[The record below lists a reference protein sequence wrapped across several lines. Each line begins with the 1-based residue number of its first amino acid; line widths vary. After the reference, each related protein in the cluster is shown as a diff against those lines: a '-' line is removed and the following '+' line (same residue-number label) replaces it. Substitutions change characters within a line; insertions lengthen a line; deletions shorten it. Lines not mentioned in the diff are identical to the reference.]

1 MIRSGRAVVAL
12 VMACM
17 AVLAVV
23 LWSSP
28 LRADAVPQIAAPI
41 TDLADVIPAD
51 VEAKLAARLEEHR
64 AATKVHVAVLTVEST
79 GGVPI
84 DDYALRV
91 ATQWAGGSRG
101 GDDGALFVLAVADR
115 QMRLELG
122 YGVEARIP
130 DAEARRL
137 LDAAIPHLRAGDYA
151 NATHTV
157 VEGVIGKTG
166 GTSRAATPIAAT
178 RGTSVARPPK
188 ERVWAPPGPMPE
200 AQSGSAGFSAGV
212 IGVIALI
219 VGVGVTL
226 AGAYLRTYADAAAL
240 VNKVETDEELP
251 LDHVEA
257 PPMGRW
263 LLALLGIIAVA
274 GGFPFA
280 LGMGVGPLVAAVLG
294 GALGYL
300 VAPLLVQG
308 EGYSGSGTSRGWSGD
323 RSRDSLFSASR
334 STGSSFGG
342 SSSIGRSSSHGG
354 SSSRG
359 RSSWGGGGGRFG
371 GGGATSRW

>member
-1 MIRSGRAVVAL
+1 MIRSVRAVVAL
-12 VMACM
+12 AMACV
-17 AVLAVV
+17 AVLVVV

-41 TDLADVIPAD
+41 TDLADVVPAD

-101 GDDGALFVLAVADR
+101 GDDGALFVLAVGDR

-122 YGVEARIP
+122 YGVEARIT

-137 LDAAIPHLRAGDYA
+137 LDAAIPHLRAGDYP

-166 GTSRAATPIAAT
+166 GTSRADTPIATT
-178 RGTSVARPPK
+178 RAAPVARPPK
-188 ERVWAPPGPMPE
+188 ERVWVPPGPVPE
-200 AQSGSAGFSAGV
+200 AQSGSAGLGAGV
-212 IGVIALI
+212 IGVIALV
-219 VGVGVTL
+219 VGVGVAL

-274 GGFPFA
+274 GGLPFA

-308 EGYSGSGTSRGWSGD
+308 EGYSGSGTSQGSSARD
-323 RSRDSLFSASR
+323 RPHRSLFSESR

-342 SSSIGRSSSHGG
+342 GSSIGG

-359 RSSWGGGGGRFG
+359 GSSWGGGGGRFG
-371 GGGATSRW
+371 GGGASSRW